1 MLEEQSQIIQDID
14 TSNFINKV
22 IEESKKN
29 PVIVDFW
36 ATWCNPCKQ
45 LTPILEKVVMQMGGK
60 VKLVKV
66 DIDQNQS
73 LAQQMQ
79 IQSVPTVL
87 AFFEGKPINGF
98 AGMKSEEEV
107 LNFMEEVATT
117 SGHSSED
124 LKNISGLLDKAEKK
138 LQDKDYETAS
148 YEFSSLLGESIPKDL
163 MVRAISGLGKCYLGL
178 NQFSELTELIDTL
191 EDNIKKESEIIEL
204 IKSKEYLENMDVQKD
219 SELEIKFKE
228 NPNDLNIRYELSK
241 SQIINK
247 DYSEAINNL
256 LFIIEKNE
264 GWSNNKAKTEL
275 LNIFSLLGDSDPLTM
290 NGRSRLSNLIFK

>member
-22 IEESKKN
+22 IEESKTN

-45 LTPILEKVVMQMGGK
+45 LTPILEKVVLQMNGK

-107 LNFMEEVATT
+107 LNFITEVATL
-117 SGHSSED
+117 SGHSSDD
-124 LKNISGLLDKAEKK
+124 LKNISSLLDEAEKK
-138 LQDKDYETAS
+138 LQEKDYEAAI

-163 MVRAISGLGKCYLGL
+163 MVRAISGLGKCYIGL
-178 NQFSELTELIDTL
+178 NQFKELTELINTL

-204 IKSKEYLENMDVQKD
+204 IKSKDYLENMDVQED
-219 SELEIKFKE
+219 SELEKKFKK
-228 NPNDLNIRYELSK
+228 NPNDLNIRYELAK

-256 LFIIEKNE
+256 LFIIEKNK
-264 GWSNNKAKTEL
+264 GWKDNKAKTEL

-290 NGRSRLSNLIFK
+290 EGRSRLSNLIFK

>member
-1 MLEEQSQIIQDID
+1 MLEEQSQIIEDID

-22 IEESKKN
+22 IEESKNN

-45 LTPILEKVVMQMGGK
+45 LTPILEKVVLQMNGK

-73 LAQQMQ
+73 LATQMQ

-107 LNFMEEVATT
+107 FNFIEEVATM

-124 LKNISGLLDKAEKK
+124 LKNISVLLDEAEKK

-148 YEFSSLLGESIPKDL
+148 YEFSSILGESTPKDL

-178 NQFSELTELIDTL
+178 NQFSELTDLIDTL
-191 EDNIKKESEIIEL
+191 EDNIKKESEITEL

-256 LFIIEKNE
+256 LFIIEKNKD
-264 GWSNNKAKTEL
+264 WNNNKAKTEL

>member
-14 TSNFINKV
+14 TSNFISKV
-22 IEESKKN
+22 IEESKNN

-45 LTPILEKVVMQMGGK
+45 LTPILEKVVLQMNGK

-66 DIDQNQS
+66 DIDKNQS

-98 AGMKSEEEV
+98 AGMKNEEEV
-107 LNFMEEVATT
+107 LNFMEEVATM

-124 LKNISGLLDKAEKK
+124 LKNISGLLDEAEKK

-148 YEFSSLLGESIPKDL
+148 FEFSSLLGEPIPKEL

-178 NQFSELTELIDTL
+178 NKFSELTELIDTL
-191 EDNIKKESEIIEL
+191 EDNVKKESEIIEL
-204 IKSKEYLENMDVQKD
+204 IKSKEYLENMDVQID

-228 NPNDLNIRYELSK
+228 NPNDLNTRYELAK
-241 SQIINK
+241 IQIINK
-247 DYSEAINNL
+247 DFSESINNL
-256 LFIIEKNE
+256 LFIIEKNKD
-264 GWSNNKAKTEL
+264 WNNNKAKAEL

>member
-1 MLEEQSQIIQDID
+1 MLEEQSQIIQDSN

-22 IEESKKN
+22 IEESKNN

-36 ATWCNPCKQ
+36 ATWCNPCKA
-45 LTPILEKVVMQMGGK
+45 LTPILEKVVLQMNGK

-73 LAQQMQ
+73 LATQMQ

-107 LNFMEEVATT
+107 FNFIEEVATM

-124 LKNISGLLDKAEKK
+124 LKNISVLLDEAEKK

-148 YEFSSLLGESIPKDL
+148 YEFSSILGESTPKDL

-178 NQFSELTELIDTL
+178 NQFSELTDLIDTL
-191 EDNIKKESEIIEL
+191 EDNIKKESEITEL

-256 LFIIEKNE
+256 LFIIEKNKD
-264 GWSNNKAKTEL
+264 WNNNKAKTEL

-290 NGRSRLSNLIFK
+290 KGRSRLSNLIFK

>member
-22 IEESKKN
+22 IEESKNN

-45 LTPILEKVVMQMGGK
+45 LTPILEKVVLQMNGK

-66 DIDQNQS
+66 DIDKNQS

-98 AGMKSEEEV
+98 AGMKSEEEI
-107 LNFMEEVATT
+107 LNFITEVATL
-117 SGHSSED
+117 SGHSSDD
-124 LKNISGLLDKAEKK
+124 LKNISSLLDEAEKK
-138 LQDKDYETAS
+138 LQEKDYETAIF
-148 YEFSSLLGESIPKDL
+148 EFSALLGESIPKDL
-163 MVRAISGLGKCYLGL
+163 MVRAISGLGKCYIGL
-178 NQFSELTELIDTL
+178 NQFKELTELINTL
-191 EDNIKKESEIIEL
+191 EDNIKKESEIVDL
-204 IKSKEYLENMDVQKD
+204 IKSKDYLENMDVQED
-219 SELEIKFKE
+219 SELEKNFKK
-228 NPNDLNIRYELSK
+228 NPNDLNIRYELAK

-247 DYSEAINNL
+247 DYSKAINNL
-256 LFIIEKNE
+256 LFIIEKNK
-264 GWSNNKAKTEL
+264 GWKDNKAKTEL

-290 NGRSRLSNLIFK
+290 EGRSRLSNLIFK

>member
-1 MLEEQSQIIQDID
+1 MLEEQSQIIQDSN
-14 TSNFINKV
+14 TNNFINKV
-22 IEESKKN
+22 IEESKNN

-45 LTPILEKVVMQMGGK
+45 LTPILEKVVLQMNGK

-107 LNFMEEVATT
+107 LNFITEVTAL
-117 SGHSSED
+117 SEHSSDD
-124 LKNISGLLDKAEKK
+124 LKNISSLLDEAEKK
-138 LQDKDYETAS
+138 LQEKDYKTAS
-148 YEFSSLLGESIPKDL
+148 YEFSSLLGEAIPKDL

-178 NQFSELTELIDTL
+178 NQFSELTELINTL
-191 EDNIKKESEIIEL
+191 EDNIKKESEIVDL
-204 IKSKEYLENMDVQKD
+204 IKSKDYLENIDVKEVSD
-219 SELEIKFKE
+219 LEIKFKE
-228 NPNDLNIRYELSK
+228 NPNDLSIRYELAK

-247 DYSEAINNL
+247 NYSEAINNL
-256 LFIIEKNE
+256 LFIIGENKDWN
-264 GWSNNKAKTEL
+264 SNQAKIEL
-275 LNIFSLLGDSDPLTM
+275 LNIFALLGDSNPLTM
-290 NGRSRLSNLIFK
+290 DGRSKLSNLIFK

>member
-22 IEESKKN
+22 IEESKNN

-45 LTPILEKVVMQMGGK
+45 LTPILEKVVLQMNGK

-66 DIDQNQS
+66 DIDKNQS

-98 AGMKSEEEV
+98 AGMKSEEEILKFIKDV
-107 LNFMEEVATT
+107 TT
-117 SGHSSED
+117 LSSHSSED
-124 LKNISGLLDKAEKK
+124 LENISSLIDEAEKK
-138 LQDKDYETAS
+138 LQEKDYETAI
-148 YEFSSLLGESIPKDL
+148 YEFSSLLGEDMPKDL

-178 NQFSELTELIDTL
+178 NQFSELTELINTL
-191 EDNIKKESEIIEL
+191 EDDIKKESAIIEL
-204 IKSKEYLENMDVQKD
+204 IKAKEYLENMDVKNESD
-219 SELEIKFKE
+219 LEIKLKE
-228 NPNDLNIRYELSK
+228 NPNDLSTRYELAK
-241 SQIINK
+241 TQIINK

-256 LFIIEKNE
+256 LFIIEKSK
-264 GWSNNKAKTEL
+264 GWKDNKAKTEL
-275 LNIFSLLGDSDPLTM
+275 LNMFSLLGDSDPLTM
-290 NGRSRLSNLIFK
+290 EGRSRLSNLIFK

>member
-1 MLEEQSQIIQDID
+1 MLEEQGHIIENID

-45 LTPILEKVVMQMGGK
+45 LTPILEKVVLQMNGK
-60 VKLVKV
+60 VKLVKI

-107 LNFMEEVATT
+107 LNFIKDVTT
-117 SGHSSED
+117 LSSHSTED
-124 LKNISGLLDKAEKK
+124 LKSIRSSIDEAEKK
-138 LQDKDYETAS
+138 LLEKDYETAI
-148 YEFSSLLGESIPKDL
+148 YEFSSLLGEDIPKDL
-163 MVRAISGLGKCYLGL
+163 MVRAISGLGKSYLGL
-178 NQFSELTELIDTL
+178 NQFSELTDLINTL
-191 EDNIKKESEIIEL
+191 EDDIKKESEIIEL
-204 IKSKEYLENMDVQKD
+204 IKSKEYIENMDVKED
-219 SELEIKFKE
+219 AELEKKFKE
-228 NPNDLNIRYELSK
+228 NPNDLNTRYELAK

-247 DYSEAINNL
+247 YYSEAINNL
-256 LFIIEKNE
+256 LFIIEKNK
-264 GWSNNKAKTEL
+264 GWENNKAKTEL

-290 NGRSRLSNLIFK
+290 EGRSRLSNLIFK

>member
-1 MLEEQSQIIQDID
+1 MLEEQSKIIEDID
-14 TSNFINKV
+14 TSNFIKKV
-22 IEESKKN
+22 IEESKNN

-45 LTPILEKVVMQMGGK
+45 LTPLLEKVVLQMNGK

-66 DIDQNQS
+66 DIDKNQS

-107 LNFMEEVATT
+107 LNFITEVTAL
-117 SGHSSED
+117 SEHSSDD
-124 LKNISGLLDKAEKK
+124 LKNISSLLDEAEKK
-138 LQDKDYETAS
+138 LQEKDYKTAS
-148 YEFSSLLGESIPKDL
+148 YEFNSLLGESIPKDL

-178 NQFSELTELIDTL
+178 NQFSELTELINTL
-191 EDNIKKESEIIEL
+191 EDNIKKESEIVDL
-204 IKSKEYLENMDVQKD
+204 IKSKDYLENIDVKEVSD
-219 SELEIKFKE
+219 LEIKFKE
-228 NPNDLNIRYELSK
+228 NPNDLNIRYELAK

-256 LFIIEKNE
+256 LFIIGKNKD
-264 GWSNNKAKTEL
+264 WNSNQAKIEL
-275 LNIFSLLGDSDPLTM
+275 LNIFSLLGDSNPLTM
-290 NGRSRLSNLIFK
+290 DGRSKLSNLIFK

>member
-45 LTPILEKVVMQMGGK
+45 LTPILEKVVLQMNGK

-107 LNFMEEVATT
+107 LNFLTEVATL
-117 SGHSSED
+117 SGHSSD
-124 LKNISGLLDKAEKK
+124 GLKNISSLLDEAEKK
-138 LQDKDYETAS
+138 LQEKDYETAS
-148 YEFSSLLGESIPKDL
+148 LEFNSLLGEPIPKNL
-163 MVRAISGLGKCYLGL
+163 MVRAIAGLGKCYIGL
-178 NQFSELTELIDTL
+178 NQFKELTELINTL
-191 EDNIKKESEIIEL
+191 EDNIKKESEIVDL
-204 IKSKEYLENMDVQKD
+204 IKLRDYLENMDVQED
-219 SELEIKFKE
+219 SELEKKFKE
-228 NPNDLNIRYELSK
+228 NPNDLDTRYELAK

-256 LFIIEKNE
+256 LFIIEKNK
-264 GWSNNKAKTEL
+264 GWKDKKAKTEL
-275 LNIFSLLGDSDPLTM
+275 LNMFSLLGDSDPLTM
-290 NGRSRLSNLIFK
+290 EGRLRLSKLIFK

>member
-45 LTPILEKVVMQMGGK
+45 LTPILEKVVLQMNGK

-107 LNFMEEVATT
+107 LNFITEVATL
-117 SGHSSED
+117 SGQSSDD
-124 LKNISGLLDKAEKK
+124 LKNISSLLDEAEKK
-138 LQDKDYETAS
+138 LQEKDYEAAI
-148 YEFSSLLGESIPKDL
+148 YEFSSLLGESIPKGL
-163 MVRAISGLGKCYLGL
+163 MVRAISGLGKCYIGL
-178 NQFSELTELIDTL
+178 NQFKELTELINTL
-191 EDNIKKESEIIEL
+191 EDNIKKESEIVDL
-204 IKSKEYLENMDVQKD
+204 IKLRDYLENMDIQED
-219 SELEIKFKE
+219 SELEKKFKK
-228 NPNDLNIRYELSK
+228 NPNDLNIRYELAK

-256 LFIIEKNE
+256 LFIIEKNK
-264 GWSNNKAKTEL
+264 GWKDNKAKTEL

-290 NGRSRLSNLIFK
+290 EGRSRLSNLIFK

>member
-1 MLEEQSQIIQDID
+1 MLEEQSQTIQDID

-45 LTPILEKVVMQMGGK
+45 LTPILEKVVLQMNGK

-87 AFFEGKPINGF
+87 AFFEGKPVNGF

-107 LNFMEEVATT
+107 LNFITEVATL
-117 SGHSSED
+117 SGHSSD
-124 LKNISGLLDKAEKK
+124 GLKNIGSLLDEAEKK
-138 LQDKDYETAS
+138 LQDKDYETAIN
-148 YEFSSLLGESIPKDL
+148 EFSSLLGEPIPKNL
-163 MVRAISGLGKCYLGL
+163 MVRAISGLGKCYIGL
-178 NQFSELTELIDTL
+178 NQFKELTDLINTL
-191 EDNIKKESEIIEL
+191 EDNIKKESEILDL
-204 IKSKEYLENMDVQKD
+204 IKSKDYLENMDVQED
-219 SELEIKFKE
+219 SELEKKFKK
-228 NPNDLNIRYELSK
+228 NPNDLNIRYELAK

-256 LFIIEKNE
+256 LFIIEKNI
-264 GWSNNKAKTEL
+264 GWKDNKAKTEL

-290 NGRSRLSNLIFK
+290 EGRSRLSNLIFK

>member
-22 IEESKKN
+22 IEESKNN

-45 LTPILEKVVMQMGGK
+45 LTPILEKVVLQMNGK

-107 LNFMEEVATT
+107 LNFITEVATL
-117 SGHSSED
+117 SGHSSDD
-124 LKNISGLLDKAEKK
+124 LKNISSLLDEAEKK
-138 LQDKDYETAS
+138 LQEKDYETAS
-148 YEFSSLLGESIPKDL
+148 I
-163 MVRAISGLGKCYLGL
+163 
-178 NQFSELTELIDTL
+178 
-191 EDNIKKESEIIEL
+191 
-204 IKSKEYLENMDVQKD
+204 
-219 SELEIKFKE
+219 
-228 NPNDLNIRYELSK
+228 
-241 SQIINK
+241 
-247 DYSEAINNL
+247 
-256 LFIIEKNE
+256 
-264 GWSNNKAKTEL
+264 
-275 LNIFSLLGDSDPLTM
+275 
-290 NGRSRLSNLIFK
+290 

>member
-14 TSNFINKV
+14 TSNFISKV
-22 IEESKKN
+22 IEESKNN

-45 LTPILEKVVMQMGGK
+45 LTPILEKVALQMNGK

-66 DIDQNQS
+66 DIDKNQS

-98 AGMKSEEEV
+98 AGMKNEEEV
-107 LNFMEEVATT
+107 LNFIEEVATL

-124 LKNISGLLDKAEKK
+124 LKNISGLLEEAEKK

-148 YEFSSLLGESIPKDL
+148 FEFSSLLGESIPKDL

-178 NQFSELTELIDTL
+178 NKFSELTELIDTL
-191 EDNIKKESEIIEL
+191 EDNVKKESEIIEL
-204 IKSKEYLENMDVQKD
+204 IKSKEYLENMDVQID
-219 SELEIKFKE
+219 SELEIKFRE
-228 NPNDLNIRYELSK
+228 NPNDLNTRYELAK

-247 DYSEAINNL
+247 DFSESINNL
-256 LFIIEKNE
+256 LFIIEKNKD
-264 GWSNNKAKTEL
+264 WNNNKAKAEL
-275 LNIFSLLGDSDPLTM
+275 LNIFTLLGDSDPLTM

>member
-1 MLEEQSQIIQDID
+1 MLEEQSQIIEDID

-22 IEESKKN
+22 IEESKNN

-45 LTPILEKVVMQMGGK
+45 LTPILEKVVLQMNGK

-107 LNFMEEVATT
+107 LNFITEVATI
-117 SGHSSED
+117 SGHSSDD
-124 LKNISGLLDKAEKK
+124 LKNISSLLDEAEKK
-138 LQDKDYETAS
+138 LQEKDYETAS
-148 YEFSSLLGESIPKDL
+148 YEFSSLLGES
-163 MVRAISGLGKCYLGL
+163 YLR
-178 NQFSELTELIDTL
+178 I
-191 EDNIKKESEIIEL
+191 
-204 IKSKEYLENMDVQKD
+204 
-219 SELEIKFKE
+219 
-228 NPNDLNIRYELSK
+228 
-241 SQIINK
+241 
-247 DYSEAINNL
+247 
-256 LFIIEKNE
+256 
-264 GWSNNKAKTEL
+264 
-275 LNIFSLLGDSDPLTM
+275 
-290 NGRSRLSNLIFK
+290 

>member
-1 MLEEQSQIIQDID
+1 MLEKSSQIIEEID

-22 IEESKKN
+22 IEESKNN

-45 LTPILEKVVMQMGGK
+45 LTPILEKVVLQMNGK

-66 DIDQNQS
+66 DIDKNQS

-107 LNFMEEVATT
+107 LNFIKEVTNL
-117 SGHSSED
+117 SMHSSDD
-124 LKNISGLLDKAEKK
+124 LKNINSLLEEAEKK
-138 LQDKDYETAS
+138 LQEKDYDTAS
-148 YEFSSLLGESIPKDL
+148 YEFSSLLGETIPKDL
-163 MVRAISGLGKCYLGL
+163 LVRAISGLGKCYLGL
-178 NQFSELTELIDTL
+178 NQYSQLTELLDTL
-191 EDNIKKESEIIEL
+191 EDDIKKEGEIVDL
-204 IKSKEYLENMDVQKD
+204 IKSKDYLENMDVQELSD
-219 SELEIKFKE
+219 LEIKFKE
-228 NPNDLNIRYELSK
+228 NPNDLNTRYELAK

-247 DYSEAINNL
+247 DYLDAINNL
-256 LFIIEKNE
+256 LFIIEKNKE
-264 GWSNNKAKTEL
+264 WNKNKAKKEL
-275 LNIFSLLGDSDPLTM
+275 LNIFSLLGDSNPLTM
-290 NGRSRLSNLIFK
+290 EGRSRLSNLIFK

>member
-22 IEESKKN
+22 IEESKTN

-45 LTPILEKVVMQMGGK
+45 LTPILEKVVLQMNGK

-107 LNFMEEVATT
+107 LNFITEVATL
-117 SGHSSED
+117 SGHSSD
-124 LKNISGLLDKAEKK
+124 GLKNISSLLDEAEKK
-138 LQDKDYETAS
+138 LQEKDYETAI

-163 MVRAISGLGKCYLGL
+163 MVRAISGLGKCYIGL
-178 NQFSELTELIDTL
+178 NQFKELTELINTL
-191 EDNIKKESEIIEL
+191 EDNIKKESEIIDL
-204 IKSKEYLENMDVQKD
+204 IKSKDYLENMDVQED
-219 SELEIKFKE
+219 SELEKKFKK
-228 NPNDLNIRYELSK
+228 NPNDLNIRYELAK

-256 LFIIEKNE
+256 LFIIEKNN
-264 GWSNNKAKTEL
+264 GWKDNKAKTEL

-290 NGRSRLSNLIFK
+290 EGRSRLSNLIFK

>member
-1 MLEEQSQIIQDID
+1 MLEEQSQIIQDIN

-45 LTPILEKVVMQMGGK
+45 LTPILEKVVLQMNGK

-107 LNFMEEVATT
+107 LNFITEVATL
-117 SGHSSED
+117 SGHSSD
-124 LKNISGLLDKAEKK
+124 GLKNISSLLDEAEKK
-138 LQDKDYETAS
+138 LQEKDYETAI

-163 MVRAISGLGKCYLGL
+163 MVRAISGLGKCYIGL
-178 NQFSELTELIDTL
+178 NQFKELTELINTL
-191 EDNIKKESEIIEL
+191 EDNIKKESEIVDL
-204 IKSKEYLENMDVQKD
+204 IKSKDYLENMDVQED
-219 SELEIKFKE
+219 SELEKKFKK
-228 NPNDLNIRYELSK
+228 NPNDLNIRYELAK

-256 LFIIEKNE
+256 LFIIEKNK
-264 GWSNNKAKTEL
+264 GWKDNKAKTEL

-290 NGRSRLSNLIFK
+290 EGRSRLSNLIFK